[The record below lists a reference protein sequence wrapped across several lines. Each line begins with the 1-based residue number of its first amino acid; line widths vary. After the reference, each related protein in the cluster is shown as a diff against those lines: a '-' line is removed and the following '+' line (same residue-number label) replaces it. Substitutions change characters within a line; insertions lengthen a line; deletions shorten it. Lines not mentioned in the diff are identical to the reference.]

1 MDWVRRVALNREEI
15 TRRNFLKFSF
25 AGLALIAAG
34 NFISAARTAWGAVA
48 ARALFAQYAVSNGRP
63 KKRIKGE
70 HDLVCAK
77 GEDPY
82 TMTVKAVEA
91 MGGMERFVK
100 KNGVVVIKP
109 NIGWDRTPEQAA
121 NTNPLV
127 VAALVDL
134 CFKAGAKRVNI
145 FDMSC
150 NDARRCY
157 ENSGIERAAK
167 ERGANVYFPDDWDV
181 VKAKFKYASQ
191 MEGWAVL
198 RDAVECDT
206 FINVPVLKHHG
217 LTKLTISMK
226 NLMGVC
232 TGNRGLIHQDIA
244 AKIVDLTDFISPDL
258 TVIDAFRF
266 LYRNGPTGGNL
277 NDVKRLDSLIVATDP
292 TLADAYAAQLAGLH
306 PLSLENIKVAAQR
319 KFGSADIDK
328 ADVVILNSR
337 PA

>member
-1 MDWVRRVALNREEI
+1 MRRVALNNEKI

-34 NFISAARTAWGAVA
+34 DFISAARPVLAESA
-48 ARALFAQYAVSNGRP
+48 ASNGRP
-63 KKRIKGE
+63 KSGIKGE

-77 GEDPY
+77 GKDPY
-82 TMTVKAVEA
+82 AMTTSAVEA
-91 MGGMERFVK
+91 MGGMGRFVK

-127 VAALVDL
+127 VAALIDL
-134 CFKAGAKRVNI
+134 CFKAGAKRVNV
-145 FDMSC
+145 FDVSC

-157 ENSGIERAAK
+157 ENSGIEKIAK

-181 VKAKFKYASQ
+181 VKAKFKYASL
-191 MEGWAVL
+191 MEGWHIL
-198 RDAVECDT
+198 RGAVECDT

-217 LTKLTISMK
+217 LTGLTVSMK

-232 TGNRGLIHQDIA
+232 TGNRGLIHQNIA
-244 AKIVDLTDFISPDL
+244 EKIVDLADFINPDL

-266 LYRNGPTGGNL
+266 LFRNGPTGGNL
-277 NDVKRLDSLIVATDP
+277 NDVKKLNSLIVATDP
-292 TLADAYAAQLAGLH
+292 TLADAYAATLTGLS
-306 PLSLENIKVAAQR
+306 PLSLENVKIAVNR
-319 KFGSADIDK
+319 GFGSADIDK
-328 ADVVILNSR
+328 ADIAVLNSL

>member
-1 MDWVRRVALNREEI
+1 VRRVPLNNEKI

-34 NFISAARTAWGAVA
+34 NFISAVRPVFA
-48 ARALFAQYAVSNGRP
+48 ASAVSNGRP
-63 KKRIKGE
+63 KRKINGK

-82 TMTVKAVEA
+82 AMTVRAVEA
-91 MGGMERFVK
+91 MGGMAMFVK

-127 VAALVDL
+127 VAALIDL

-145 FDMSC
+145 FDVPCS
-150 NDARRCY
+150 DARRCY
-157 ENSGIERAAK
+157 DNSGIAKAAK
-167 ERGANVYFPDDWDV
+167 ERGANVYFAEDWDV
-181 VKAKFKYASQ
+181 VKAKFKYASP
-191 MEGWAVL
+191 MDGWPIL

-217 LTKLTISMK
+217 LTRLTLSMK

-232 TGNRGLIHQDIA
+232 TGNRGLIHQNIA
-244 AKIVDLTDFISPDL
+244 KKIVDLTDFINPDL
-258 TVIDAFRF
+258 TVIDAYRY

-277 NDVKRLDSLIVATDP
+277 NDVKRLNSLIVATDP
-292 TLADAYAAQLAGLH
+292 TLADAYAAKLAGLD
-306 PLSLENIKVAAQR
+306 PLSLENIKVAVSR
-319 KFGSADIDK
+319 GFGSADIDK
-328 ADVVILNSR
+328 ADIAVITSR
-337 PA
+337 PV

>member
-1 MDWVRRVALNREEI
+1 MGWVRRVPLNDKKV
-15 TRRNFLKFSF
+15 TRRNFIRSSL

-34 NFISAARTAWGAVA
+34 NFVSAAKTV
-48 ARALFAQYAVSNGRP
+48 FAQSASSNGRP
-63 KKRIKGE
+63 KKKLKGE

-77 GEDPY
+77 GEDPFA
-82 TMTVKAVEA
+82 MTVRAVEA

-100 KNGVVVIKP
+100 RNDIVVIKP

-127 VAALVDL
+127 VAALIVL

-145 FDMSC
+145 FDVPC

-157 ENSGIERAAK
+157 ENSGIEKAAREK
-167 ERGANVYFPDDWDV
+167 GANVYFPDDWDV
-181 VKAKFKYASQ
+181 VKAKFKYASP
-191 MEGWAVL
+191 MEGWSVL
-198 RDAVECDT
+198 RDALECDT

-232 TGNRGLIHQDIA
+232 TGVRGLIHQNIA
-244 AKIVDLTDFISPDL
+244 RKIVDLTDFISPDL
-258 TVIDAFRF
+258 TVIDAYRF

-277 NDVKRLDSLIVATDP
+277 NDVRRLDSLIVATDP
-292 TLADAYAAQLAGLH
+292 TLADAYAAKLAGLD
-306 PLSLENIKVAAQR
+306 PLLLENVRIAAQR
-319 KFGSADIDK
+319 KFGSADIGK
-328 ADVVILNSR
+328 ADIAVLDSH